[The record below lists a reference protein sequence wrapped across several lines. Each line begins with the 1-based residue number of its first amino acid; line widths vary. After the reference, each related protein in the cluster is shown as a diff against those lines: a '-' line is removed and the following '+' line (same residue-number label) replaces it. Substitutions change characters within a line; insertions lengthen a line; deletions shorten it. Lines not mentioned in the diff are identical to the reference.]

1 MRRLFGFL
9 LLVIFVIPVVVQA
22 QGVTR
27 FSTVGVEIWPEY
39 DRPDVL
45 VIYNLELAAD
55 TILPANI
62 TLRLPG
68 SVEKPYVVAVGPT
81 AATVTDQDIDYS
93 YQAVE
98 DWLEV
103 SVTAEDVAIRIEYY
117 DPGLAREGQIRSF
130 RFTWPG
136 DYSVEAFEI
145 LFKLPIDATD
155 FQSDPVFTPLGVGAD
170 NLTYY
175 GLNAGV
181 LEAGEMFTVDLGY
194 QKTTDRLSNSGLSVE
209 PVEDLGS
216 GISGFRISE
225 FLPWIIGGLGLV
237 LIGAGV
243 IYFLSA
249 RKGSKPSRAER
260 KRHAPSRTEEA
271 AAGATYCHQCGRR
284 AQPSDRF
291 CRACGTRL
299 RNG

>member
-27 FSTVGVEIWPEY
+27 FRTVGVEIWPEY

-55 TILPANI
+55 TTLPANI

-93 YQAVE
+93 YQTVE

-117 DPGLAREGQIRSF
+117 DPGLAREGQVRSF
-130 RFTWPG
+130 YFTWPG
-136 DYSVEAFEI
+136 DYTVEAFDI

-170 NLTYY
+170 NLAYY
-175 GLNAGV
+175 GLNVGA
-181 LEAGEMFTVDLGY
+181 LEAGEMFTVNLDY
-194 QKTTDRLSNSGLSVE
+194 QKTTDRLSNSDLSVE
-209 PVEDLGS
+209 PVEDFGS

-225 FLPWIIGGLGLV
+225 IVPWILGVLGLV

-243 IYFLSA
+243 IYFLSS
-249 RKGSKPSRAER
+249 RKGGRSRGTGRER
-260 KRHAPSRTEEA
+260 HVPSRTDEGV
-271 AAGATYCHQCGRR
+271 AGTTYCYQCGRR
-284 AQPSDRF
+284 AQPGDRF

-299 RNG
+299 RSS